1 MNDIVA
7 SCELTEEFSADENKF
22 AAKYGLAE
30 MEARSNNIN
39 AAFDIFKV

>member
-7 SCELTEEFSADENKF
+7 RCELTEAFRADESKF

-39 AAFDIFKV
+39 AAFDIIQV